1 MTRGWDG
8 LPTDWMGEASVGT
21 ADRRRTGTG
30 QRKKRVAR
38 ASRRPMGS
46 KRRQR
51 NGEDSPWWWW
61 WWWCRSRLCV
71 ITLQR
76 RLGHKEPWTFWCDP
90 ERDTQRIYV
99 AGSNRGEP
107 WSHAA
112 GTRPWRGDA
121 RWTESLE
128 CQGYEPTNMAA
139 AARVAITGMEC
150 SVIIHGAHSKTRLR
164 LFLRQEYPSTPFR
177 LVADGLDRLLEGE
190 LGRLPCALP
199 DTEGHLFT
207 LLGIVLQ
214 MVALELDELIKAVL
228 AQRDALS
235 RVLPPCPGQILPI
248 VSACKL

>member
-1 MTRGWDG
+1 MARTARGG
-8 LPTDWMGEASVGT
+8 GGGGGVEAGCVW
-21 ADRRRTGTG
+21 
-30 QRKKRVAR
+30 
-38 ASRRPMGS
+38 
-46 KRRQR
+46 
-51 NGEDSPWWWW
+51 SP
-61 WWWCRSRLCV
+61 SND
-71 ITLQR
+71 
-76 RLGHKEPWTFWCDP
+76 RLGTKNRGHFWCDP

-128 CQGYEPTNMAA
+128 CQGHEPTNMAA

-199 DTEGHLFT
+199 ATEGHLFT

-214 MVALELDELIKAVL
+214 MVALELDELIKSVL

-248 VSACKL
+248 VSACKW